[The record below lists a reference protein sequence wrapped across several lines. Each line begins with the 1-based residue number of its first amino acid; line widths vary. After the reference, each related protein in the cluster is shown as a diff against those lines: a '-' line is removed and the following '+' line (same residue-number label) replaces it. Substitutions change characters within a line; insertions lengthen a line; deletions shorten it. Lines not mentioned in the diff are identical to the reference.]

1 MDRVRIWMRRRGDRG
16 WGAMF
21 SLAEATG
28 NRVLQAIRTMGKMML
43 FLSASLA
50 GAAIPPVRVRHV
62 VKQIHFIGVKSLTVI
77 ILTASFTG
85 MVLSLQGYYTL
96 RQFASE
102 GLLGSAVALSLIREL
117 GPVLSALMVT
127 GRAGSALTAEI
138 GIMRIGEQID
148 SLETMGID
156 PIRFLVAPRLL
167 GLLLSV
173 PLLTAVFDVVGIF
186 GGYLV
191 GVRLLGVNAG
201 LFFGQMEANVELLD
215 VTNGIWKSLA
225 FALLIGWVC
234 TFKGYF
240 TGRGAEGVS
249 QATTSAVV
257 ISSVLVLICDYFLTS
272 VLL

>member
-1 MDRVRIWMRRRGDRG
+1 VVL
-16 WGAMF
+16 
-21 SLAEATG
+21 SVAEALG
-28 NRVLQAIRTMGKMML
+28 ARAIRSTRALGKMGI
-43 FLSASLA
+43 FLGVALARAASPPYRA
-50 GAAIPPVRVRHV
+50 GNI
-62 VKQIHFIGVKSLTVI
+62 VKQIHFIGVRSVSVI
-77 ILTASFTG
+77 VLTAAFTG
-85 MVLSLQGYYTL
+85 MVLGLQGYHTL
-96 RQFASE
+96 RKFGSE
-102 GLLGSAVALSLIREL
+102 GLLGSVVALSLIREL

-156 PIRFLVAPRLL
+156 PVRYLVAPRLL
-167 GLLLSV
+167 GLLLAL
-173 PLLTAVFDVVGIF
+173 PLLTAIFDVVGIL

-201 LFFGQMEANVELLD
+201 LFFGQMEASVDLAD

-225 FALLIGWVC
+225 FAILVGWVC
-234 TFKGYF
+234 TFKGFF
-240 TGRGAEGVS
+240 TARGAEGVS

-257 ISSVLVLICDYFLTS
+257 LSSVLVLICDYFLTS